1 MIDFLSASFC
11 ILVGDRCSVLTLTVK
26 RVGANIATLTAAVIG
41 QEIFLLACMLPADF
55 KNEFEMLLK
64 RNNFYID
71 YVLTVA
77 DFLAAVKIQLNDTVP
92 TESSC

>member
-1 MIDFLSASFC
+1 
-11 ILVGDRCSVLTLTVK
+11 
-26 RVGANIATLTAAVIG
+26 
-41 QEIFLLACMLPADF
+41 MLPADF

-77 DFLAAVKIQLNDTVP
+77 DFLAAVKYN
-92 TESSC
+92 